1 MNLGEMSEKIVYI
14 SKTVSLSAAHRL
26 HSNMLTDEENQK
38 IYGKC
43 NHLNGHGHNYKVK
56 VCHHISL
63 QKYRIFLS
71 TLAGL

>member
-14 SKTVSLSAAHRL
+14 SKTVHLSAAHRL
-26 HSNMLTDEENQK
+26 HSNKLTDEENQK

-43 NHLNGHGHNYKVK
+43 NHPNGHGHNYKVK

-63 QKYRIFLS
+63 QKCIMFLLLLY
-71 TLAGL
+71 T